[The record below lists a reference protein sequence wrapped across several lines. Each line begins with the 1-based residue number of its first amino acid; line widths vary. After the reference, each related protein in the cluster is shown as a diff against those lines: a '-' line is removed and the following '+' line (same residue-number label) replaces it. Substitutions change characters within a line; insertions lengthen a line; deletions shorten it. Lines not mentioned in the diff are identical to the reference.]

1 MECPVCY
8 SAEAKLTTRCGHT
21 FCFDCVKRWLV
32 ASDEE
37 DKPTCPMCRT
47 TLHFKGIQKIQYALA
62 EERYERKCSELFD
75 ECIQDTFENLQ
86 FSTEL
91 MPGLK
96 RVFERSSVIV
106 LKDLEETMRVMKEI
120 DGAYPEEMLEVID
133 MGMTLKLKNEM
144 RALRRQEWKQRDK
157 FAGKNERTRVTS
169 RHR

>member
-8 SAEAKLTTRCGHT
+8 SAEAKLTTRCGHS

-47 TLHFKGIQKIQYALA
+47 TLHFKGIQKIQSALA
-62 EERYERKCSELFD
+62 EERYERKCSEVFD

-91 MPGLK
+91 MPKFK
-96 RVFERSSVIV
+96 RVFERSSMVV
-106 LKDLEETMRVMKEI
+106 LKELEETMRVMKDI
-120 DGAYPEEMLEVID
+120 DWASPEEMLEVFD
-133 MGMTLKLKNEM
+133 EGMTFKMKTEM
-144 RALRRQEWKQRDK
+144 RTQRRFEWKQRDK
-157 FAGKNERTRVTS
+157 FASKYERTRVMS